1 MPNVKS
7 LDLNLSLKSNNK
19 DLYIKL
25 NGQQHSLKENNIFPL
40 TIKSINE
47 NIQIEFGGF
56 THEDP
61 KQEVQID
68 LFYKNKKLDTKKIS
82 TFQMIGNKYVE
93 NKKLENYDNIF
104 FNGILSLQF
113 SHNWIEIEIIS
124 GFNLLKDKNFFIDIT
139 LRDYEQRKKFEE
151 KIQQDKNKMHYVALV
166 GTCHLLDKNK
176 KFAPSIFSA

>member
-93 NKKLENYDNIF
+93 NKNIMFIFNLIDQVLFIQFFCLYIF
-104 FNGILSLQF
+104 FFLY
-113 SHNWIEIEIIS
+113 
-124 GFNLLKDKNFFIDIT
+124 NLFF
-139 LRDYEQRKKFEE
+139 
-151 KIQQDKNKMHYVALV
+151 
-166 GTCHLLDKNK
+166 
-176 KFAPSIFSA
+176 